1 MNETPNLCIF
11 YFIEGKFRTF
21 DSKMTLLRQNAS
33 LPSRD
38 LAETLKQFSDD
49 RAFENIHRTSPVGQ
63 TVDNSLMSLT
73 HDDISS
79 QLKSKLGANSVS
91 SLESLKAEGGGSQSS
106 RESLNLDDFDDE
118 NVRINFIHHFT
129 NAALGVPSDADSFT
143 RSVKYGQYAN
153 INGPFV

>member
-1 MNETPNLCIF
+1 MFHLFTNF
-11 YFIEGKFRTF
+11 
-21 DSKMTLLRQNAS
+21 RQNAS

-38 LAETLKQFSDD
+38 LADSLKQFSDD
-49 RAFENIHRTSPVGQ
+49 RSFENIHRTSPVGQ

-106 RESLNLDDFDDE
+106 RESLNLDDFEDD
-118 NVRINFIHHFT
+118 NVPVSSTSKNF
-129 NAALGVPSDADSFT
+129 
-143 RSVKYGQYAN
+143 Y
-153 INGPFV
+153 